1 MSELKIIILSFLTII
16 VGLLS
21 LNYLLLLISLAPSPL
36 VLVLAPLI
44 IAPYVVLVI
53 MLRYISKTNLAF
65 GIGAIPIAYY
75 IIIMLM

>member
-1 MSELKIIILSFLTII
+1 M

-21 LNYLLLLISLAPSPL
+21 LNYLLLLFSLAPSPL
-36 VLVLAPLI
+36 DLALAPLI
-44 IAPYVVLVI
+44 IAPYAVLVI

-65 GIGAIPIAYY
+65 EVRVIPIAYY